1 MNDREDSQLRGLFIA
16 VFPKSSVLQKGS
28 AHMASRGKV
37 KWFNESKGFGFI
49 QKEEGGD
56 VFVHYGDIESP
67 GFKTLSEG
75 EEVTFE
81 VIDSPK
87 GPKATHVVKVT
98 TT

>member
-1 MNDREDSQLRGLFIA
+1 M
-16 VFPKSSVLQKGS
+16 
-28 AHMASRGKV
+28 
-37 KWFNESKGFGFI
+37 
-49 QKEEGGD
+49 
-56 VFVHYGDIESP
+56 HYGDIESE

-98 TT
+98 TVNPRPKYTGPAKTWDCNAEQCFEKKPPPVNRGGKD